1 MSIKLTEYSK
11 GSGCGC
17 KIDSALLS
25 QIIGDIN
32 IGLNSPVKVGL
43 NEDASI
49 LKIADD
55 LFLISST
62 DFFTPIVNNPLD
74 FGSIAAAN
82 ALSDIYAMG
91 ATPSMAL
98 SILGWPLS
106 KISIDHAK
114 TVLKGAENV
123 CARANINIMG
133 GHSIETS
140 EPIFGLVVNGF
151 ATASQ
156 LKLNS
161 GAKPGDLIYLTKPIG
176 SGILAS
182 ALKRDLLDN
191 DLNFHLVMNLISL
204 NSFGSIAGNMEGVT
218 AMTDVTG
225 FGLIGHLNEVCYNSG
240 VGAVINYNSIKFLK
254 GVEDFMK
261 QLIYPEITTRN
272 FNNYKDCF
280 FGFKDLD
287 LLTLC
292 DPQTSGGLLIFLNPA
307 YQAEFEKAMIEKGL
321 NAFTTPIGY
330 VNSDPLQRIEI
341 IYS

>member
-1 MSIKLTEYSK
+1 MSIRLTEYSK

-25 QIIGDIN
+25 QIISDLELGFNND
-32 IGLNSPVKVGL
+32 VKTGI
-43 NEDASI
+43 NEDASV
-49 LKIADD
+49 LKINDD
-55 LFLISST
+55 LFLITST
-62 DFFTPIVNNPLD
+62 DFFTPIVNHPLD

-98 SILGWPLS
+98 SILGWPVS
-106 KISIDHAK
+106 KISVDHAK
-114 TVLKGAENV
+114 DVLKGADNV
-123 CARANINIMG
+123 CARANINILG
-133 GHSIETS
+133 GHSIETP
-140 EPIFGLVVNGF
+140 EPFFGLVVNGF

-176 SGILAS
+176 SGILAA
-182 ALKRDLLDN
+182 ALKRDLLDS
-191 DLNFHLVMNLISL
+191 DLNLHLVKNLSRL
-204 NSFGSIAGNMEGVT
+204 NSFGSIAGNMEGVS

-225 FGLIGHLNEVCYNSG
+225 FGLIGHLNEVCLSSA
-240 VGAVINYNSIKFLK
+240 VGAVINYNKIKFLN

-272 FNNYKDCF
+272 YNNYRDCF
-280 FGFKDLD
+280 FGFKDID

-292 DPQTSGGLLIFLNPA
+292 DPQTSGGLLIFVNPLIEK
-307 YQAEFEKAMIEKGL
+307 EFEKAMIGNGL
-321 NAFTTPIGY
+321 SAFTTPIGY

-341 IYS
+341 IYD